1 MNQQRMLAGRRV
13 SGCECPSI
21 PNHPNCGHLCQCAR
35 FLLLREFER
44 TRVHKFSLLFS
55 LVAVSSSQ
63 RSMGDLESLVAE
75 SKAKISALIQKPKMA
90 EKLLSKPPF
99 RFLHDTITAISV
111 ATGFAEGLY
120 ADAELDAAAMT
131 DKNAKTA
138 YLDKIFLLV
147 GICKVRSATITLH
160 LICFISF
167 K

>member
-1 MNQQRMLAGRRV
+1 MSPDMNVLLYPITQSVDICVNVPV
-13 SGCECPSI
+13 SFCCENLNAP
-21 PNHPNCGHLCQCAR
+21 G
-35 FLLLREFER
+35 
-44 TRVHKFSLLFS
+44 VHKFSLLFS

-147 GICKVRSATITLH
+147 GICKVRSPTITLH
-160 LICFISF
+160 QICFISF
-167 K
+167 NLSLA